1 MYEAKYGSDTSLDR
15 PHVSGT
21 NHHATRNRHEGDNII
36 MNILHMK
43 YAVEVARLGSLN
55 KAAETLI
62 IAQPNISRSIKE
74 LEADLGITIFN
85 RSAKGMVLTPEGE
98 EFISYAQ
105 SILKQIDEVEMLYK
119 QGSTKKQKFSIS
131 VPRAGYISAAF
142 AEFSKSVSADPAEI
156 FYKETNSQGTINAVL
171 NNDYKLGIIRYAEN
185 YDGFFKSM
193 LEEKGLAYEMVAEFS
208 YTLIMSRDN
217 PLAVKDEIRFD
228 DLAPYIEIAHADP
241 YVPTL
246 PLSKVVKDE
255 LPDNIS
261 RRIFVFE
268 RASQYDLLSENPETF
283 MWISPAPQKVLDRY
297 GLVQRAC
304 AENKKIYKDVLIY
317 REGYKLSKLDKQFI
331 TELCESRRKHLK

>member
-1 MYEAKYGSDTSLDR
+1 
-15 PHVSGT
+15 
-21 NHHATRNRHEGDNII
+21 
-36 MNILHMK
+36 MK

-142 AEFSKSVSADPAEI
+142 AEFSKSIGVDPAEI
-156 FYKETNSQGTINAVL
+156 FYKETNSQSTINTVL

-217 PLAVKDEIRFD
+217 PLATKDEIYFD
-228 DLAPYIEIAHADP
+228 DLSPYIEIAHADP

-297 GLVQRAC
+297 GLVQRNC
-304 AENKKIYKDVLIY
+304 AENKKRYKDVLIY

-331 TELCESRRKHLK
+331 TELCESRRMYLK